1 MLAAAAAVA
10 TVIIAAA
17 LGALRK
23 AQRDFQP
30 PTPALVLVVAH
41 PDDES
46 MFFLPTLLAWP
57 STERTVVCLSEGGF
71 IAGQGAVRPRELASA
86 LRAIG
91 GARDVVV
98 GPFADGPRE
107 HWEPAHVASFLR
119 SVLSDDK
126 ELARSTLVTFDSRG
140 VSGHANHVA
149 THHGVLVFAAQHP
162 PARLLLLQ
170 TPHWAAKYSSIV
182 GAALA
187 TAGGGG
193 GVVVAANANVFA
205 SIRAMQAHAS
215 QFVWYRRLFV
225 VFFVGSFVNSLA

>member
-1 MLAAAAAVA
+1 MLAAVAAVIIVA
-10 TVIIAAA
+10 TFGV
-17 LGALRK
+17 LRK
-23 AQRDFQP
+23 AQRDFRP
-30 PTPALVLVVAH
+30 PTPALVLVIAH

-57 STERTVVCLSEGGF
+57 STERTVVCLSEGDF
-71 IAGQGAVRPRELASA
+71 IAGQGAVRRRELVSA
-86 LRAIG
+86 LHAIG

-107 HWEPAHVASFLR
+107 HWDPAHVASFLR

-126 ELARSTLVTFDSRG
+126 ALARSTLVTFDAQG
-140 VSGHANHVA
+140 ISGHANHLA
-149 THHGVLVFAAQHP
+149 THHGVLSFAAQHP

-170 TPHWAAKYSSIV
+170 TPHWTVKYSSLV
-182 GAALA
+182 GAAALA
-187 TAGGGG
+187 LAAPA
-193 GVVVAANANVFA
+193 GVVTANANVLA
-205 SIRAMQAHAS
+205 SIHAMQAHAS